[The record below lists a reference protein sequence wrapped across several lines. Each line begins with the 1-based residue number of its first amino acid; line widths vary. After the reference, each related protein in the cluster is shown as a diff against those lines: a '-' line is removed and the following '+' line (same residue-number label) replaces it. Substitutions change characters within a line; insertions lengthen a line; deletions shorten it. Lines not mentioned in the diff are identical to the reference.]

1 MILVFV
7 GSNACGKIRLN
18 RPGPSD
24 RATRGDLEA
33 STTQTARLVRS
44 VLHPTD
50 LSAESDSA
58 FAHAL
63 AIALLRETRF
73 TVVHAGVNPDSRRT
87 RNRLPSVRDYLERW
101 GRLQPDSP
109 RSAVFDE
116 LSLRVKKVVLGRGDP
131 LQAILD
137 YLDSHPAD
145 LIVLATRGREG
156 LPRWIKPSLSEP
168 LARQSRALTLFVP
181 RGARGI
187 VSTEDGR
194 LSLRRILVPV
204 NHRPDPRTALRVATR
219 AVRAMGNGP
228 VELTLLH
235 VGDSSEMPAVTLPD
249 DPAWTWKRERVGG
262 SIVEGILRAA
272 EEHEADLLLMATAGR
287 EGILDALRGSTTEQV
302 LRRSPLPLLAVPV
315 DWEGPD
321 DH

>member
-1 MILVFV
+1 MEAL
-7 GSNACGKIRLN
+7 A
-18 RPGPSD
+18 D
-24 RATRGDLEA
+24 RSKT
-33 STTQTARLVRS
+33 LVRS

-63 AIALLRETRF
+63 AIALLRETKL
-73 TVVHAGVNPDSRRT
+73 TIVHAGAKPDSRRT
-87 RNRLPSVRDYLERW
+87 RGSLPSVRDYLERW
-101 GRLQPDSP
+101 GLLEADSP
-109 RSAVFDE
+109 RSAVFNE
-116 LSLRVKKVVLGRGDP
+116 LSLRVKKVVLGGGDP

-137 YLDSHPAD
+137 YQGSHPSD
-145 LIVLATRGREG
+145 MIVLATRGREG
-156 LPRWIKPSLSEP
+156 LPRWIKPSVAEP
-168 LARQSRALTLFVP
+168 LARNSQALTLFVP

-187 VSTEDGR
+187 VSRDDGR
-194 LSLRRILVPV
+194 LNLRKILIPV
-204 NHRPDPRTALRVATR
+204 NHRPDPRTALRVAAR

-235 VGDSSEMPAVTLPD
+235 VGESSKMPDVSLPE

-272 EEHEADLLLMATAGR
+272 EEEQADLLLMATAGR

-302 LRRSPLPLLAVPV
+302 LRRTTLPLLAVPA
-315 DWEGPD
+315 DWEGPSA
-321 DH
+321 H